1 MDNNFDNTPKDD
13 GTPVK
18 LSKEAGAEGK
28 NTDSGTTQTQ
38 AEADAGQKYTDP
50 NADQMQMADRQ
61 YTGMNNA
68 GQQPYGNQQSGY
80 NYNYNQQGGGYNYGQ
95 QDQQNG
101 GYSYGQQNPQNS
113 GYNYNQQNNY
123 NYQDNYSY
131 NTGNNGNYNTYESG
145 QDTSPMSMGDWI
157 LTILAAMI
165 PCGGIVIYFIWAF
178 SKSTNINRRN
188 FCRAQLVI
196 MGIVLAIYLIFVV
209 LFGTMIFSA
218 FDSGMF
224 Y

>member
-13 GTPVK
+13 STPVS
-18 LSKEAGAEGK
+18 LSKETGAEGK
-28 NTDSGTTQTQ
+28 DMESGNTQT
-38 AEADAGQKYTDP
+38 DASQQYTDP
-50 NADQMQMADRQ
+50 NANQ
-61 YTGMNNA
+61 TGMNNA
-68 GQQPYGNQQSGY
+68 GQQPYGNQQNSY
-80 NYNYNQQGGGYNYGQ
+80 NYNYNQQSNGYGYGQ
-95 QDQQNG
+95 HD
-101 GYSYGQQNPQNS
+101 
-113 GYNYNQQNNY
+113 QQNNY

-131 NTGNNGNYNTYESG
+131 NTGNNGNYNAYGSG

-165 PCGGIVIYFIWAF
+165 PCAGIVIYFIWAF

>member
-13 GTPVK
+13 NTPVN
-18 LSKEAGAEGK
+18 LSKEAGIEGK
-28 NTDSGTTQTQ
+28 NTDSETAQ
-38 AEADAGQKYTDP
+38 AQGGADVAQQYTDP
-50 NADQMQMADRQ
+50 NADQTQGVNQQ
-61 YTGMNNA
+61 YTGVNYT
-68 GQQPYGNQQSGY
+68 GQQPYGNQQNSY
-80 NYNYNQQGGGYNYGQ
+80 NYNYNQQNSGYSYGQ
-95 QDQQNG
+95 QDQQNN
-101 GYSYGQQNPQNS
+101 GYSYGQQNPQSS

-131 NTGNNGNYNTYESG
+131 NTGNNGNYNAYGSG

-188 FCRAQLVI
+188 FCRAQLII

-209 LFGTMIFSA
+209 LFGTMIFSTVG
-218 FDSGMF
+218 SGMF

>member
-13 GTPVK
+13 STPVS
-18 LSKEAGAEGK
+18 LSKETGAEGK
-28 NTDSGTTQTQ
+28 DMESGNAQTDASQQ
-38 AEADAGQKYTDP
+38 YTDP
-50 NADQMQMADRQ
+50 NANQ
-61 YTGMNNA
+61 TGMNNA
-68 GQQPYGNQQSGY
+68 GQQPYGNQQNSY
-80 NYNYNQQGGGYNYGQ
+80 NYNYNQQSNGYGYGQ
-95 QDQQNG
+95 HDQQNS
-101 GYSYGQQNPQNS
+101 GYSYGQQSPQSN

-131 NTGNNGNYNTYESG
+131 NTGNNGNYNPYGQG

-165 PCGGIVIYFIWAF
+165 PCAGIVIYFIWAF